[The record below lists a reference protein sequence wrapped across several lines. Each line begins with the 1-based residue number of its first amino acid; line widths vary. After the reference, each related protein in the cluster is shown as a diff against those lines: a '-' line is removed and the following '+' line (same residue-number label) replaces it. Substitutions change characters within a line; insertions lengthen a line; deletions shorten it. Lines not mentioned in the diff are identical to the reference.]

1 MELRKMY
8 VAELSR
14 LMKQND
20 KIVILDADLAGAG
33 GTKPLYTEFPD
44 RCIDCG
50 IAEANMAC
58 IAAGLSAQGFV
69 PFIHSFAPFV
79 TRRIY
84 DQIAVSMAYSEQ
96 NVRIIGFD
104 PGVTTTSNGGT
115 HMCFEDVA
123 SLRALCNIAVL
134 DIVDGVQLVKALP
147 YITEHKGKM
156 YLRFT
161 RKQSETYWDDNYN
174 FEFGKADF
182 VREGKDVT
190 VIASGA
196 MLFDALKA
204 AEILHE
210 QHNVEA
216 ELLSVHTVK
225 PLDEEAVIKSAQK
238 TRCVLTVENHSI
250 HGGLYGAVTETLSA
264 KCPTLCDAAAV
275 RDKLTQVGGLD
286 DLKRDYG
293 LSVDD
298 IVTRALN
305 LVKNKKRI

>member
-33 GTKPLYTEFPD
+33 GTKALYQEFPD

-58 IAAGLSAQGFV
+58 IAAGLSAEGFI
-69 PFIHSFAPFV
+69 PFIHSFAPFA
-79 TRRIY
+79 TRRVY

-96 NVRIIGFD
+96 NVRIVGFD

-123 SLRALCNIAVL
+123 SLRALCNVAVL

-147 YITEHKGKM
+147 YIVEHKGNIYM
-156 YLRFT
+156 RFV
-161 RKQSETYWDDNYN
+161 RKQTEEIFDGKYK
-174 FEFGKADF
+174 FKFGKVDKLAD
-182 VREGKDVT
+182 GSDVT
-190 VIASGA
+190 IVASGTS
-196 MLFDALKA
+196 LFDAKKA
-204 AEILHE
+204 SEIL
-210 QHNVEA
+210 A
-216 ELLSVHTVK
+216 EKGIAADLLGVHTIK
-225 PLDEEAVIKSAQK
+225 PLDEDAIIASAKK
-238 TRCVLTVENHSI
+238 TNCVLTVENHSI
-250 HGGLYGAVTETLSA
+250 HGGLYGAVCETLSA
-264 KCPTLCDAAAV
+264 KRPTLCDAVAV
-275 RDKLTQVGGLD
+275 RDKLTQVGSLN

-293 LSVDD
+293 LTVED
-298 IVTRALN
+298 IVRRAEA
-305 LVKNKKRI
+305 LVRAK